1 MGLLNWIFGGSNTKD
16 AKAVSLEPAKKCSTI
31 TSPSS
36 RSRHVIID
44 SEERNGNR
52 FSSDATITE
61 VTLSG
66 SVNAIR
72 DEEFHDC
79 VNLKKVNIAD
89 GLKLKGSE
97 IVNRVVLIE

>member
-16 AKAVSLEPAKKCSTI
+16 AKAVSLEPAKKMHNNHKSIFTLATCHY
-31 TSPSS
+31 
-36 RSRHVIID
+36 RQD

-52 FSSDATITE
+52 FSGDATITE

-72 DEEFHDC
+72 NEEFRDC
-79 VNLKKVNIAD
+79 VNLK
-89 GLKLKGSE
+89 
-97 IVNRVVLIE
+97 R

>member
-1 MGLLNWIFGGSNTKD
+1 MGLLNWIFGGSNTKE
-16 AKAVSLEPAKKCSTI
+16 AKAVSLEPATKCTTI

-44 SEERNGNR
+44 SEERNGDH
-52 FSSDATITE
+52 FSGDATITE

-72 DEEFHDC
+72 REEFRDC
-79 VNLKKVNIAD
+79 VSLK
-89 GLKLKGSE
+89 
-97 IVNRVVLIE
+97 R